1 MEKMT
6 NLWVQSQL
14 NQNEEGRFK
23 SVSAHIDFFVEAETL
38 FFYPFLFL
46 EPFVSGEVA
55 SLHFVS

>member
-38 FFYPFLFL
+38 FFLPFLVSRAL
-46 EPFVSGEVA
+46 FVW
-55 SLHFVS
+55 